1 MLSPIFPF
9 LLTFFACIT
18 CWSINSTML
27 CEDLTLDD
35 LNNNLSN
42 DIVKYDNTMKD
53 YKYYDDAR
61 WNAVNDPIRKL
72 SKIDYLNRKASENM
86 KDAMNILARIRQ
98 TESAIQKIESSFVSN
113 VQKQW
118 FEINIPNK
126 KFFEWKS

>member
-1 MLSPIFPF
+1 
-9 LLTFFACIT
+9 
-18 CWSINSTML
+18 ML